1 MFSKIMMRGLLAA
14 CLALPIALAVSGD
27 ASAQKAKDLKCK
39 GCVGSKDIGK
49 NAVREK
55 HIKNNAVTSSKIK
68 NGTIKAEDLA
78 AGVLGSGGQVLTGGF
93 NQGAA
98 FANGF
103 TGPGWTTT
111 LAPDYP
117 DTGEGEAAIQIR
129 LPAGTLSNLRVHVQ
143 TQNVPSSG
151 SLIVMVRINGADTAL
166 TCSVTTTGD
175 CTSTASVAIKDND
188 RLALEI
194 TNSFPDEGNWTL
206 TYSIERS

>member
-68 NGTIKAEDLA
+68 NGTIKAEDIA

-103 TGPGWTTT
+103 TGPG
-111 LAPDYP
+111 
-117 DTGEGEAAIQIR
+117 
-129 LPAGTLSNLRVHVQ
+129 
-143 TQNVPSSG
+143 
-151 SLIVMVRINGADTAL
+151 
-166 TCSVTTTGD
+166 
-175 CTSTASVAIKDND
+175 
-188 RLALEI
+188 
-194 TNSFPDEGNWTL
+194 
-206 TYSIERS
+206 